1 MPTITLITTI
11 AGTVETFDNQ
21 AYVNNL
27 ANTLAG
33 IQPSDII
40 VTVSAARR
48 MLSGE
53 SEVASVEALA
63 QPKSD
68 QQRRELQTA
77 SGSLSVSAV
86 IAPANPMAAFAARD
100 TLQAMNPASL
110 SAALGVPVLS
120 MAPVT
125 LEIVAIIAPSPP
137 PPSIPPS
144 RPPPPPPPPLSPP
157 SPPPPPQS
165 EGSWL
170 GSAAIGA
177 GAAVT
182 ISLGMGYA
190 ARKRKKRGTFGA
202 NSSDKLQDFKHPHSL
217 DIPDENDDNAKLPS
231 WLKQKSPLDASLGDE
246 MSPYF
251 RKGNFP
257 MPPEVSPTGGI
268 SSRSDMYSNRSA
280 ARWGDMASSF
290 KFSEDKTSGGD
301 DDERRKK
308 SAATVWTNMADE
320 LKYDGEGTKNTK
332 SMWSDV
338 SRDLAL
344 PEDSAALNKLTPD
357 VIEKLAEDQAMRIEQ
372 RRLEQAKRIEAR
384 RKQLAARQAA
394 RVAAR
399 DEQASM
405 TPAQR
410 EDAAKRQQQ
419 LAEAMKHKFA
429 AQMLTNAAQ
438 KGTAVRPNRE
448 VVEDGGKERPGRVL
462 RDGSTAP
469 VATVKLGGPATL
481 SRDNSALYSS
491 ADKERPSR
499 KPVLRDGGSQP
510 DSVVTLGGSK
520 SAMTQDV
527 DHLSKTQRD
536 IEIQRAAL
544 EERRRQLAER
554 QAGRASKTIAGAAM
568 ASAVERA
575 TGPEF
580 ERAELRSER
589 TAATKERPESGRRGL
604 SSSALSPPAKPL
616 GEIAR
621 PTPPATLQRDNSAL
635 MSKADKERPE
645 RPVGSSSARSSS
657 SSIEERRAALE
668 RRKAARAEKQDSS
681 LSTTSSSASS
691 SRSSVADS
699 IAAQRQNLEE
709 RRRQLEERKSVR
721 EAKISSK
728 ASASPASNATNSDR
742 EELRAERSEAS
753 KERPSSRRTP
763 SAPTLSMPG
772 TSSQPV
778 ALARENSALSSSADK
793 ERPESRRRPGAS
805 SAPESSPG
813 EELSSARSSALD
825 SIQSQKMALEER
837 RRMLEERKAKRMA
850 ASASATSE
858 PTTPPPGTL
867 SRDNSALHS
876 SADKERPASRRESAV
891 AAPAPPAALA
901 RQNSALSSSADKE
914 RPGSQR
920 RSEALDAPE
929 TPADSERSGAST
941 QREQLEERRRQ
952 LEARKAER
960 LALQA
965 SATEYKPAQ
974 PLMQPSNL
982 SRDNSAL
989 HSSADKE
996 RPASRRES
1004 AVAAPAPP
1012 AALARQ
1018 NSALSSS
1025 ADKERPES
1033 RHRSEAPAEAPAA
1046 PETPADSERSSSTT
1060 LSMRE
1065 QLEERRRQLE
1075 ERKAKRMAVAA
1086 AAEAV
1091 PAIPPALLTRDNSA
1105 LSSLA
1110 DKERPMSEQRKQLE
1124 ERRQQL
1130 EARKA
1135 AAPIALRRHNSALS
1149 SDASKE
1155 RPSKR
1160 RDIDDDDDF
1169 DA

>member
-1 MPTITLITTI
+1 MPTITLVTTI

-33 IQPSDII
+33 IQPSDIT

-53 SEVASVEALA
+53 PDVASVESEA

-137 PPSIPPS
+137 PPSLPPS

-190 ARKRKKRGTFGA
+190 ARKRKKRGTFGGA
-202 NSSDKLQDFKHPHSL
+202 NDSDKIQDFKHPPSL
-217 DIPDENDDNAKLPS
+217 DVPDENDANAKLPS

-257 MPPEVSPTGGI
+257 MPPEVSPTGGL

-344 PEDSAALNKLTPD
+344 PEDTAALNTLTPD

-410 EDAAKRQQQ
+410 EEAAKRQQQ

-438 KGTAVRPNRE
+438 KGKAVRPNRE
-448 VVEDGGKERPGRVL
+448 VDEDGGKERPGRVL

-510 DSVVTLGGSK
+510 DSVVTLGGPK

-568 ASAVERA
+568 ASAIERA
-575 TGPEF
+575 TGPES

-589 TAATKERPESGRRGL
+589 TAASKERPESGRRGL

-616 GEIAR
+616 GGEIAR

-635 MSKADKERPE
+635 MSSADKERPE
-645 RPVGSSSARSSS
+645 RPIGSSSARSSS

-681 LSTTSSSASS
+681 LSKTSSSASS
-691 SRSSVADS
+691 SRSSIADS

-709 RRRQLEERKSVR
+709 RRRQLEERRSVR
-721 EAKISSK
+721 EAKISTK
-728 ASASPASNATNSDR
+728 AAASPASNATNSERD
-742 EELRAERSEAS
+742 ELRAERSEAS

-763 SAPTLSMPG
+763 SAPTLSVPG
-772 TSSQPV
+772 PSSPPV

-813 EELSSARSSALD
+813 E
-825 SIQSQKMALEER
+825 
-837 RRMLEERKAKRMA
+837 
-850 ASASATSE
+850 
-858 PTTPPPGTL
+858 
-867 SRDNSALHS
+867 
-876 SADKERPASRRESAV
+876 RE
-891 AAPAPPAALA
+891 
-901 RQNSALSSSADKE
+901 
-914 RPGSQR
+914 
-920 RSEALDAPE
+920 
-929 TPADSERSGAST
+929 T
-941 QREQLEERRRQ
+941 
-952 LEARKAER
+952 
-960 LALQA
+960 
-965 SATEYKPAQ
+965 
-974 PLMQPSNL
+974 
-982 SRDNSAL
+982 
-989 HSSADKE
+989 
-996 RPASRRES
+996 
-1004 AVAAPAPP
+1004 
-1012 AALARQ
+1012 
-1018 NSALSSS
+1018 
-1025 ADKERPES
+1025 
-1033 RHRSEAPAEAPAA
+1033 
-1046 PETPADSERSSSTT
+1046 
-1060 LSMRE
+1060 
-1065 QLEERRRQLE
+1065 
-1075 ERKAKRMAVAA
+1075 
-1086 AAEAV
+1086 
-1091 PAIPPALLTRDNSA
+1091 
-1105 LSSLA
+1105 
-1110 DKERPMSEQRKQLE
+1110 
-1124 ERRQQL
+1124 
-1130 EARKA
+1130 
-1135 AAPIALRRHNSALS
+1135 
-1149 SDASKE
+1149 
-1155 RPSKR
+1155 
-1160 RDIDDDDDF
+1160 
-1169 DA
+1169 